1 MTIVKELF
9 CFGGKNM
16 NEEMIALVASQL
28 NKTTAQVN
36 TVLEMLASGNTVPFI
51 ARYRKEATGALNED
65 EIREIEKVY
74 DYAVNLQTRKED
86 VIRLIEEKGMMNE
99 DLRKAILACEKLAEV
114 EDLYRPFKEKKKTRA
129 TVAKAKGLEPLAMWM
144 WKLPRSGDLQKE
156 ASQYLTE
163 EVPSVEDAISGA
175 RDIIAEIIAD
185 HPNNRR
191 FVKQSFM
198 NQGLMTTKEKK
209 NHEDEKHVYEM
220 YYNYEEKV
228 NRIVSHR
235 ILAMNR
241 AENEKVISVSI
252 VVDEEQLLERLLQR
266 ILRKRETFLVDEM
279 KICVKDAYKRL
290 MAPSVERE
298 IRAELTEMAENQAL
312 NIFSVNLEKLLLQA
326 PMKDK
331 MVLGVDPAI
340 RTGCKLAVVDPTGKV
355 LGIDKIFPTI
365 PKKSY
370 ADDKKKVLD
379 LISKHHIEIIAIGN
393 GTASRETEK
402 FISDLIKEHRLNVS
416 YVIVSE
422 AGASVYSASPIA
434 KEEFP
439 DFQVEERSAVS
450 IARRL
455 QDPLAELVKIEPKA
469 ISVGQYQHDMN
480 QKKLEEQLDY
490 VVMKTVNRV
499 GVNVNTASPSLLQYV
514 AGLSNSV
521 AKAIVKYRNENGKFV
536 DREQLKSVPRLG
548 AKTYEQAIGFLR
560 IIDGNE
566 PLDMTSIHPESYDV
580 AKNVL
585 SYLGVRENDL
595 GTPKMKEALS
605 NVSLDKIQNEMNVD
619 EYTLKDIMD
628 AFENPTRSPRD
639 HYQTPVLKQDILQL
653 EDLKEG
659 MQLEGTVRNVV
670 DFGAFVDIGLKNDGL
685 VHISKICKE
694 FIKHPLEK
702 LNVGDIVTVYVEK
715 VDFKKKQVSLTM
727 IH

>member
-1 MTIVKELF
+1 
-9 CFGGKNM
+9 M
-16 NEEMIALVASQL
+16 NEEMIKVVAEQL
-28 NKTTAQVN
+28 NKSIAQVN
-36 TVLEMLASGNTVPFI
+36 VVLEMLASGNTVPFI

-74 DYAVNLQTRKED
+74 DYAINLQTRKDD
-86 VIRLIEEKGMMNE
+86 VIRLIEEKGLMNE
-99 DLRKAILACEKLAEV
+99 ELKKAILECDKLSEV
-114 EDLYRPFKEKKKTRA
+114 EELYRPFKEKKKTRA
-129 TVAKAKGLEPLAMWM
+129 TIAKAKGLEPLAMWM
-144 WKLPRSGDLQKE
+144 WKLPRNGDLQKE
-156 ASQYLTE
+156 ASKYVKDDVT
-163 EVPSVEDAISGA
+163 SVQEAIDGA
-175 RDIIAEIIAD
+175 KDIIAEIIAD
-185 HPNNRR
+185 HPNNRKY
-191 FVKQSFM
+191 VKNAFY
-198 NQGLMTTKEKK
+198 NYGLLSTKEKK
-209 NHEDEKHVYEM
+209 NHTDENHVYEM

-228 NRIVSHR
+228 NRIVAHR
-235 ILAMNR
+235 ILAINR
-241 AENEKVISVSI
+241 AENEKVIGVSI
-252 VVDEEQLLERLLQR
+252 VVDEEILLSHLLERV
-266 ILRKRETFLVDEM
+266 LRNRETFLVEEIKLCM
-279 KICVKDAYKRL
+279 KDAYKRL
-290 MAPSVERE
+290 ISPSVERE
-298 IRAELTEMAENQAL
+298 IRSELTEMAENQAL

-326 PMKDK
+326 PMKDR

-340 RTGCKLAVVDPTGKV
+340 RTGCKLAVVDATGKV
-355 LGIDKIFPTI
+355 LKIDKIYPTI

-379 LISKHHIEIIAIGN
+379 LINIYKIDIIAIGN

-402 FISDLIKEHRLNVS
+402 FIADLIKENKLKVS

-422 AGASVYSASPIA
+422 AGASVYSASAVA

-514 AGLSNSV
+514 AGLSNTV
-521 AKAIVKYRNENGKFV
+521 AKSIVNHRNENGKFTN
-536 DREQLKSVPRLG
+536 REELKSVKRLG
-548 AKTYEQAIGFLR
+548 NKTYEQAIGFLR
-560 IIDGNE
+560 IIDGEN
-566 PLDMTSIHPESYDV
+566 PLDMTSIHPESYNH
-580 AKNVL
+580 AKKVL
-585 SYLGVRENDL
+585 KCLNLTENDL
-595 GTPKMKEALS
+595 GSEKMKQTIQS
-605 NVSLDKIQNEMNVD
+605 VSIEDLNKEIDIDV
-619 EYTLKDIMD
+619 YTLQDILD

-639 HYQTPVLKQDILQL
+639 HYQTPILKQDILQI

-659 MQLEGTVRNVV
+659 MELEGTVRNVV

-694 FIKHPLEK
+694 YIKHPLEK
-702 LNVGDIVTVYVEK
+702 LNVGDIVTVYVYK
-715 VDFKKKQVSLTM
+715 VDLKKKQVALTM

>member
-1 MTIVKELF
+1 
-9 CFGGKNM
+9 M
-16 NEEMIALVASQL
+16 NEEMIKIVASQL
-28 NKTTAQVN
+28 NKTVAQVN
-36 TVLEMLASGNTVPFI
+36 VVLEMLAAGNTVPFI

-74 DYAVNLQTRKED
+74 EYAINLQTRKED
-86 VIRLIEEKGMMNE
+86 VIRLIEEKGLMND
-99 DLRKAILACEKLAEV
+99 DLKMAILECDKLSEV
-114 EDLYRPFKEKKKTRA
+114 EELYRPFKEKKKTRA
-129 TVAKAKGLEPLAMWM
+129 TIAKSKGLEPLAMWM
-144 WKLPRSGDLQKE
+144 WKLPRKGDLNAEAQKYVKEDVATIEE
-156 ASQYLTE
+156 AI
-163 EVPSVEDAISGA
+163 AGA
-175 RDIIAEIIAD
+175 KDIIAEVIAD
-185 HPNNRR
+185 HPNNRKY
-191 FVKQSFM
+191 VKNTFYNYGVLS
-198 NQGLMTTKEKK
+198 TKEKK
-209 NHEDEKHVYEM
+209 NHVDENHVYEM

-228 NRIVSHR
+228 NRIVAHR
-235 ILAMNR
+235 ILAINR
-241 AENEKVISVSI
+241 AENEKVISVNL
-252 VVDEEQLLERLLQR
+252 VTDEEKLLERLLER
-266 ILRKRETFLVDEM
+266 VLRKRETFLLEEI
-279 KICVKDAYKRL
+279 KSCLKDAYKRL
-290 MAPSVERE
+290 IAPSVERE
-298 IRAELTEMAENQAL
+298 IRSELTEMAENQAL

-326 PMKDK
+326 PMKDR

-355 LGIDKIFPTI
+355 LTIDKIYPTI

-370 ADDKKKVLD
+370 AEDKKKLLD
-379 LISKHHIEIIAIGN
+379 IIQKYQIEIIAIGN

-402 FISDLIKEHRLNVS
+402 FVADLIKEHHLKVS

-422 AGASVYSASPIA
+422 AGASVYSASSVA

-514 AGLSNSV
+514 AGLSSTV
-521 AKAIVKYRNENGKFV
+521 AKSIVKHRNEHGKFTN
-536 DREQLKSVPRLG
+536 REDLKSVSRLG
-548 AKTYEQAIGFLR
+548 NKTYEQAIGFLR
-560 IIDGNE
+560 IVDGKF
-566 PLDMTSIHPESYDV
+566 PLDMTSIHPESYPQ
-580 AKNVL
+580 ARKVL
-585 SYLGVRENDL
+585 FYLGLLESDL
-595 GTPKMKEALS
+595 GTERMKQALK
-605 NVSLDKIQNEMNVD
+605 NVSIDTLLEKVD
-619 EYTLKDIMD
+619 IDAYTLQDILD

-639 HYQTPVLKQDILQL
+639 HYQTPVLKQDILQI

-659 MQLEGTVRNVV
+659 MELEGTVRNVV

-694 FIKHPLEK
+694 YIKHPLEK
-702 LNVGDIVTVYVEK
+702 LNVGDIVTVYVDK
-715 VDFKKKQVSLTM
+715 IDLKKKQVALTM